1 MASLDDFFVSTY
13 IPTAVEIERSNRI
26 RLAVYAYA
34 YEYESTSLI
43 SDGEFDELSKKIDLT
58 ISTGNSKIDKWFKKN
73 FEPDTGMWISGTSG
87 KGMQLINSSPGSL
100 GGPGRPGPGRP
111 GPGGPAG
118 GITGWGG
125 SGGYGAN
132 LNEMCQD
139 CGSCDC
145 ECEEE

>member
-13 IPTAVEIERSNRI
+13 IPTAVEIERANRI

-73 FEPDTGMWISGTSG
+73 FEPDTGMWIR
-87 KGMQLINSSPGSL
+87 KHPELDKVKALCYQYINGF
-100 GGPGRPGPGRP
+100 
-111 GPGGPAG
+111 
-118 GITGWGG
+118 
-125 SGGYGAN
+125 
-132 LNEMCQD
+132 D
-139 CGSCDC
+139 SCYRVGNVVY
-145 ECEEE
+145 EKIKA